1 MVEQMTEETVGENL
15 TENPKFDIWGG
26 MFSLTF
32 FLLVCGWFLPI
43 PASVENE
50 VPGYIWFF
58 SAAFQVIGTAIWIAF
73 VTSIQDNESE
83 RTKEH
88 NSIVLVMCFLSLFA
102 FFIWFCVAK

>member
-1 MVEQMTEETVGENL
+1 MVEQMTEETVGGNL

-58 SAAFQVIGTAIWIAF
+58 SAAF